1 MNASQFD
8 EAWQRYLD
16 QEMSHAEET
25 AFLARMDE
33 TERSAL
39 LSDRM
44 ALQALERLQRIA
56 APADLAKNIMAAIK
70 PKHMDE
76 TERSE
81 LLASSPAL
89 QALERLPRIAAPA
102 DMAKNIMAAIKPKRQ
117 SAFARLRGWLA
128 YRPMLG
134 WEFAGAAMVASVL
147 FVTLVPLSVVTSP
160 GGLPQ
165 ASSPLARVSPLN
177 QASLTT
183 GATHTSGPVGNSLQF
198 SLYAPEAKTV
208 ALIGDFNG
216 WGSAAE
222 INLTPTGK
230 GMWGAT
236 VPLPAG
242 RYQYAFLVNGQRWVT
257 DPHAEQRVNDDF
269 GRQNA
274 VLTII

>member
-16 QEMSHAEET
+16 QEMSHAEEA

-44 ALQALERLQRIA
+44 ALQALERLPRIA

-70 PKHMDE
+70 PNPMDE

-147 FVTLVPLSVVTSP
+147 FVTLAPLSVGTSS

-165 ASSPLARVSPLN
+165 APSPLT

-222 INLTPTGK
+222 IKLTPTGN

-242 RYQYAFLVNGQRWVT
+242 RYQYAFLVNDERWVT